1 MTIFLIHVPQKLL
14 LEVIVVREIKQDY
27 SDAEKE
33 GDAVP
38 GLETDLGAGALSTK
52 IVRNYKTQM
61 QSAFWLMTQSGKII
75 RSVIDTN
82 AETMRPK
89 PTKEWNYNLV
99 GAGGSRT
106 LCLKVELLLEVEP
119 VDIYF
124 G

>member
-1 MTIFLIHVPQKLL
+1 MTIFLIQCTAETSFRSGSRSRRL
-14 LEVIVVREIKQDY
+14 KQDY

-75 RSVIDTN
+75 R
-82 AETMRPK
+82 
-89 PTKEWNYNLV
+89 
-99 GAGGSRT
+99 
-106 LCLKVELLLEVEP
+106 
-119 VDIYF
+119 
-124 G
+124 